1 MGYYDG
7 AELVGI
13 YIQNKLWKLMNRKD
27 LGFYRVDELWIL
39 KNTSEPEAD
48 RKRKNIIKIFK

>member
-39 KNTSEPEAD
+39 KNTSGPEAD
-48 RKRKNIIKIFK
+48 RKRQNIIKIFK